1 MYDDKFDITPHLY
14 RELWK
19 LCKVAIM
26 VEIDQRLENYLCK
39 RASTEGLGKLANP
52 AYRARLAE
60 RIAEKLM
67 QRAFGI

>member
-1 MYDDKFDITPHLY
+1 MYDDKFDITPYLG
-14 RELWK
+14 RELRK
-19 LCKVAIM
+19 LYKASLMID
-26 VEIDQRLENYLCK
+26 IDQRLENYLCK